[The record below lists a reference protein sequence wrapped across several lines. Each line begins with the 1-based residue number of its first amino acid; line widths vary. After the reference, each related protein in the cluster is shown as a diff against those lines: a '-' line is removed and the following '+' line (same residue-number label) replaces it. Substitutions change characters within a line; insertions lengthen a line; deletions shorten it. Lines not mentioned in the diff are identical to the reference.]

1 MAGRHAALLRHAE
14 YRSDDGE
21 AMALARLA
29 LSLSSKGLHD
39 RRILGAIEILP
50 RSLFVAAAHKD
61 RAFDDRPIPIEC
73 GQTCDA
79 PSVLGLVYQAAEIA
93 SEHRLLQVGT
103 GSGWGTAILAGLC
116 TKVYTIERFRTLAD
130 LAVDR
135 FAALGL
141 DNVVPT
147 IQDGLDLQSALD
159 ELVVWDAA
167 HSNVPALLQ
176 EHVGDVGGS
185 FQGMDVVNNGYVA
198 FPNTGGAESAT
209 ADRYLLKVT
218 LRNPLGETATRL
230 FGPPP

>member
-29 LSLSSKGLHD
+29 LTLSSKGLHD

-61 RAFDDRPIPIEC
+61 RAYEDRPIPIEC

-93 SEHRLLQVGT
+93 PEHRLLQIGT

-141 DNVVPT
+141 DNVVPAV
-147 IQDGLDLQSALD
+147 QDGLDGFARHAPFHRIVVEGAVEAPPRALLDQLAPQGVLVAALGRPREPQVLARFRRADAGVVREDVGPIRRVAMVPGRASAL
-159 ELVVWDAA
+159 
-167 HSNVPALLQ
+167 
-176 EHVGDVGGS
+176 
-185 FQGMDVVNNGYVA
+185 
-198 FPNTGGAESAT
+198 
-209 ADRYLLKVT
+209 
-218 LRNPLGETATRL
+218 
-230 FGPPP
+230 